1 MKNILIL
8 VMPFLFCPSATAAE
22 VVFKTVK
29 GTFVLNIDEEKAPVT
44 AQNFIQYVQDGFF
57 DGLIFSPR
65 HSRFRHS
72 GRRFY
77 IRHAAAPNAPA
88 DSQRSGGQRFEK
100 HQIQYFHGAHQRP

>member
-57 DGLIFSPR
+57 DGLIFHRVIPGFVIQGGGFTSDMQPR
-65 HSRFRHS
+65 T
-72 GRRFY
+72 
-77 IRHAAAPNAPA
+77 NAPA